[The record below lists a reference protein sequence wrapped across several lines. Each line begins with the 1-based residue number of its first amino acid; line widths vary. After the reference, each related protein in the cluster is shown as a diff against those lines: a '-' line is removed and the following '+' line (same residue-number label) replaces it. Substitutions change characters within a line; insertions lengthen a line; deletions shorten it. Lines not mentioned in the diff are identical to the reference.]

1 MFLSRWVRDHRP
13 VAVLAAL
20 VLSSLT
26 LLASGAQGGALASGV
41 RNAAG
46 SAIHPFEVVF
56 EFVQNGFQHGAALV
70 FRYGLA
76 ERESRD
82 LRQKL
87 VIAMDHTSQRQELLS
102 ENARLRGILAFEKKT
117 PQITFLAVSVI
128 RSFEGMLTI
137 DRGSLHGLRESMCV
151 ITADGVVGMIAQTD
165 LYTSNVITLQNA
177 SCHVDAMIS
186 GSRIRGRVRGTGN
199 DLSKICVMEYIDL
212 AEGDNVRPGDL
223 VVTSPESVFP
233 TGYPIGRVQEV
244 NQERGPLSM
253 TASVLPAADP
263 FRVDEVF
270 VVLQSD
276 EKWEELTGLEPT
288 PPPLEAWPGLQGAAT
303 VQERFAP

>member
-13 VAVLAAL
+13 IVVLAAL

-41 RNAAG
+41 RIAAG
-46 SAIHPFEVVF
+46 LTIRPFEVV
-56 EFVQNGFQHGAALV
+56 QDAFQYGAALV
-70 FRYGLA
+70 FRYRLA
-76 ERESRD
+76 ERENRD
-82 LRQKL
+82 LHQKL
-87 VIAMDHTSQRQELLS
+87 AIAMDHRSQRQELLY
-102 ENARLRGILAFEKKT
+102 ENARLRDILAFEKKT
-117 PQITFLAVSVI
+117 PQITFLPVSVI

-151 ITADGVVGMIAQTD
+151 ITADGVVGMVARTD

-177 SCHVDAMIS
+177 GCYVDAMIS
-186 GSRIRGRVRGTGN
+186 RSRIRGRVRGTGN

-212 AEGDNVRPGDL
+212 TQGTNVRPGDL

-233 TGYPIGRVQEV
+233 SGYPIGTVQEV
-244 NQERGPLSM
+244 AQEPGPLSM
-253 TASVLPAADP
+253 TASVMPAADP

-276 EKWEELTGLEPT
+276 EKWEELTGLEAT
-288 PPPLEAWPGLQGAAT
+288 PRALEPSPGLQGAVS